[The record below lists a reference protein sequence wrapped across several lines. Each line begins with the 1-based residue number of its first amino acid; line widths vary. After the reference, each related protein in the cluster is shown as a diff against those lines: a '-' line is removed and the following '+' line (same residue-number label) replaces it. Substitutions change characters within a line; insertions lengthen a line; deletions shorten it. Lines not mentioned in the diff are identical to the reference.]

1 VIEESGGTGAAP
13 AITGIIIR
21 STKVRATMLNRVI
34 YSMNHQPVDYFYARV

>member
-21 STKVRATMLNRVI
+21 SIPVRATMLNRVI
-34 YSMNHQPVDYFYARV
+34 YSMNHQPVNYYYVRV